1 MTTGV
6 ASPPEIRLPVSPR
19 QPYAKVL
26 DGNTSGTLAIGE
38 RMIDH
43 VSVPVRDLAAAA
55 AFYERVLAPLGYAK
69 LVTRPATVGFGKK
82 YPELWLNLRAD
93 MAAAAP
99 NPGGHIALRAAGEAA
114 VRAFHAAALAGGGA
128 SAGDPGPRQAAMTT
142 YFGAF
147 ILDPDGNKLEAVSFP
162 PTASAPA

>member
-1 MTTGV
+1 
-6 ASPPEIRLPVSPR
+6 
-19 QPYAKVL
+19 
-26 DGNTSGTLAIGE
+26 
-38 RMIDH
+38 MIDH

-82 YPELWLNLRAD
+82 YPELWLNLRAG
-93 MAAAAP
+93 MAPAAD

-162 PTASAPA
+162 SAAASAPA